1 MAQPW
6 LEPHLRIAYQQGIG
20 EPVEQGA
27 VEGLDVVDDEQLAQ
41 QAQQL
46 TVGLQDQGFSLS
58 FSVSQS
64 CLTFTHTVHWHRPDH
79 QTTCPHFL

>member
-1 MAQPW
+1 MSQPW
-6 LEPHLRIAYQQGIG
+6 LELHLCIAYQQGIG

-27 VEGLDVVDDEQLAQ
+27 VEGLDVVDHEQLAQ
-41 QAQQL
+41 QVQHL

-58 FSVSQS
+58 LSVSQS
-64 CLTFTHTVHWHRPDH
+64 CLTFRQTVHRPDH